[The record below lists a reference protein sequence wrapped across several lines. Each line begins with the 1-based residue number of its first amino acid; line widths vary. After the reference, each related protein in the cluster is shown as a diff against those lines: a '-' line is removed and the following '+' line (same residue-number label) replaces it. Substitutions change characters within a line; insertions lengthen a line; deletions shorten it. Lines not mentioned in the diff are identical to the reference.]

1 MLRMPTKM
9 CAKVSQV
16 ENKKIKK
23 HLPHKKGKN
32 LLERGQ
38 ANLGSEKFARLLHD
52 EQSRRRTIFAYDL
65 FALPFCWPS

>member
-16 ENKKIKK
+16 EKKKKK
-23 HLPHKKGKN
+23 HPHKKGKN

-65 FALPFCWPS
+65 FALPFYWWPS